1 MIVQLQTSRRFVAS
15 STHHPSCY
23 VRARAASPPSC
34 SVSAW
39 PRWLGH
45 CAVTSQ
51 LQWWHSSEYAR
62 HNVRWGQRRHG
73 DWGWGENGEHGG
85 SAVQRGCVSLQV
97 NVVGSAVTNIS
108 PVLCVNCDIFQNM
121 TSTPGLHYCLPASPV
136 PVSKPN
142 LVPSTLGR
150 AEGRSAIA
158 GKWSWVVWSAGAAT
172 ATINT
177 QSPSWMPCTPLPEHS
192 TQVTVWKKAGFCQI
206 FRWKM

>member
-1 MIVQLQTSRRFVAS
+1 MF
-15 STHHPSCY
+15 
-23 VRARAASPPSC
+23 RARAASPPAAQ
-34 SVSAW
+34 SVRDPDGW
-39 PRWLGH
+39 DTVT
-45 CAVTSQ
+45 VTSQ
-51 LQWWHSSEYAR
+51 LQWRHSSEYAR
-62 HNVRWGQRRHG
+62 FNVRWRQRSYG
-73 DWGWGENGEHGG
+73 DWGWGENGEHGR

-97 NVVGSAVTNIS
+97 NVVGIAVTKIRS
-108 PVLCVNCDIFQNM
+108 VLCVNSDIFQNM

-136 PVSKPN
+136 PVWVSKPN
-142 LVPSTLGR
+142 PVPSTLGR

-177 QSPSWMPCTPLPEHS
+177 QSPSWMPCTLQPEHS